1 LTRQYTVVNRHFAA
15 IRGQVIESI
24 GLETDMNKRAGIILA
39 AGQGTRMKSAKPKV
53 MHAVAGRPIL
63 GHVIAALKG
72 AGVERVVVVTAP
84 DAEEVRAYA
93 TREGAESVIQSEQ
106 LGTGHAAA
114 CAGSL
119 LADFPGVVVTTYGDM
134 PLVTSATFEASFAAR
149 EKAGFALVAF
159 RAKDP
164 AQYGRVILGK
174 DGLLDRIVEFKD
186 ANADERMVDLCNAG
200 IMAAEAKS
208 FFGWAKRLEN
218 KNAQREYY
226 LTDVPTLA
234 KADGVGCAVASVDE
248 RETMGVNS
256 RAELANAEA
265 AMQQRLRA
273 AAMANGV
280 GMIAPETVYLSY
292 DTVLEADVSLEPNIF
307 FGTGVTVRA
316 GAVIKANSHIEGA
329 DVGRGAIIGPF
340 ARLRPGARLEED
352 VHIGNFV
359 EVKNARVEK
368 GAKANHLTYLG
379 DARVGAGANIGA
391 GTITCNYDGF
401 DKHHT
406 DIGAGAFI
414 GSNSALVAPV
424 KIGDGAYVGAG
435 STITKPVEEN
445 ALAVVRAEQKN
456 VPGWAE
462 KFRIRKKAE
471 KAAKAKGDKSR

>member
-1 LTRQYTVVNRHFAA
+1 MA
-15 IRGQVIESI
+15 
-24 GLETDMNKRAGIILA
+24 KRAGIILA

-72 AGVERVVVVTAP
+72 AGVDRVVVVTAP
-84 DAEEVRAYA
+84 DADEVRAYA
-93 TREGAESVIQSEQ
+93 AAQGAESVVQEKQ

-114 CAGSL
+114 AAGAL
-119 LADFPGVVVTTYGDM
+119 LADFPGVAVTTYGDM

-149 EKAGFALVAF
+149 EKAGMALVAF

-164 AQYGRVILGK
+164 AHYGRVILGK

-186 ANADERMVDLCNAG
+186 ASAEERPVDLCNAG
-200 IMAAEAKS
+200 IIASDARR
-208 FFGWAKRLEN
+208 FFGWAARLEN
-218 KNAQREYY
+218 KNAQAEYY
-226 LTDVPTLA
+226 LTDVPAIA
-234 KADGVGCAVASVDE
+234 KSEGVGCSVVTADE
-248 RETMGVNS
+248 IELMGVNS
-256 RAELANAEA
+256 RSELAKAEA
-265 AMQQRLRA
+265 AMQERLRS

-280 GMIAPETVYLSY
+280 GMIAPETVWLSH
-292 DTVLEADVSLEPNIF
+292 DTVFEPDVLLEPNIF
-307 FGTGVTVRA
+307 FGPGVTVRT

-329 DVGRGAIIGPF
+329 EIGRGAIVGPF

-435 STITKPVEEN
+435 STIAKPVEEN
-445 ALAVVRAEQKN
+445 ALAVVRAEQKS
-456 VPGWAE
+456 VGGWAE
-462 KFRIRKKAE
+462 KFRTRKKAE
-471 KAAKAKGDKSR
+471 KAATKAKK